1 MLSLSSPKVKKKKK
15 KGTPFLKYYFLLYE
29 LQNACLLW
37 YTASEIISFW
47 ICPFEGN
54 LTSRLC
60 WDEDIP
66 IPVSLTQHFWTRA
79 WSPGHLCTFLLSK
92 AVLDHFSYNRCPCR
106 ISHVSHQE
114 QQQQQIGKVRGRGID
129 KWAQQGPCLC
139 ILHVFAVYYDV
150 PERPKVPAY
159 VTFTFL
165 QRNIQL

>member
-1 MLSLSSPKVKKKKK
+1 MLSLSSPKVKKKKRK
-15 KGTPFLKYYFLLYE
+15 SLLKVLFPIVW
-29 LQNACLLW
+29 AAKCLPLV
-37 YTASEIISFW
+37 IHGFGNNFILNL
-47 ICPFEGN
+47 PFEGN

-60 WDEDIP
+60 WDEDIS

-92 AVLDHFSYNRCPCR
+92 AVLDHFSYNRCPCC